1 MRVTSVRINKLKGG
15 GSILALASI
24 ILDDAICI
32 NKIEIV
38 RRNNE
43 TFISFPIKI
52 SRSRKK
58 YTIAHPINIEIKEK
72 IQNAILQ
79 EYKEICNKG

>member
-15 GSILALASI
+15 ASILALASI
-24 ILDDAICI
+24 ILEDAIC
-32 NKIEIV
+32 IV